1 MKNSFKRFISDE
13 AGVITVQMMV
23 LIAALVVMIIAVMA
37 AIGPNIVNR
46 SQNDVNSM
54 QFNR

>member
-1 MKNSFKRFISDE
+1 MKNSFRRFISDE